1 MDKFG
6 MHNQT
11 ENLFAKHPGTGHAD
25 TTRHQWL
32 TNQHRD
38 TLAHYVADDSMALF
52 IAMVEGESVARTRSD
67 MLQRMRQPCGPAPP
81 AATGT

>member
-11 ENLFAKHPGTGHAD
+11 EHMFARYAGTGHAD

-32 TNQHRD
+32 TSQHRD
-38 TLAHYVADDSMALF
+38 TLAHYVADDSLAMY
-52 IAMVEGESVARTRSD
+52 IAMAEGESVARVKSG
-67 MLQRMRQPCGPAPP
+67 MLQRMRQPCGPPP
-81 AATGT
+81 AKDAA